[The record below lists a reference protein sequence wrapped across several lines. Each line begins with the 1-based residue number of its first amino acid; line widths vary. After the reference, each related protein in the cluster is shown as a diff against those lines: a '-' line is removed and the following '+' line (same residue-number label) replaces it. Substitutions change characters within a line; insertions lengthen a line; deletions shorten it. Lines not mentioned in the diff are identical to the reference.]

1 MNHLKKSIIPIK
13 SIERVNKK
21 IKKNGADNNDNTK
34 SSTNDIIVWRTLCMD
49 NNDEVAVSS
58 ECALSSNDVEQSSA
72 GNIST
77 NNNNINQQSQFVTDN
92 TKIYKDVTA
101 LNIKIVDEMENNNN
115 VINDKVKGRLNVCI
129 DVHSDN
135 NVCN

>member
-34 SSTNDIIVWRTLCMD
+34 SSTKYIVISYTLFMD
-49 NNDEVAVSS
+49 NNDEITVSS
-58 ECALSSNDVEQSSA
+58 ECALSSNVVEQSSA
-72 GNIST
+72 SNIST
-77 NNNNINQQSQFVTDN
+77 INNNFNQQSQFVTDN

-115 VINDKVKGRLNVCI
+115 VINDKVKGR
-129 DVHSDN
+129 
-135 NVCN
+135 

>member
-1 MNHLKKSIIPIK
+1 M
-13 SIERVNKK
+13 
-21 IKKNGADNNDNTK
+21 
-34 SSTNDIIVWRTLCMD
+34 
-49 NNDEVAVSS
+49 SS
-58 ECALSSNDVEQSSA
+58 ECALSSNVVEQSSA
-72 GNIST
+72 SNIST
-77 NNNNINQQSQFVTDN
+77 INNNFNQQSQSVTDN

-101 LNIKIVDEMENNNN
+101 LNNKIVDKMENNNN